1 MSKDKK
7 IIIGLVGKIAS
18 GKGTVAEY
26 LEKKYNAN
34 TYRFST
40 ILRDILKR
48 LHYEIS
54 RTNMQTMSTVLRKN
68 FGEDLLAKVIA
79 EDVKKDNNKLIIVDG
94 IRRMADIK
102 FLNEMDGF
110 ILTKIIANPETRYK
124 RLIKRTEN
132 KGDSQKTYENFLDDE
147 QKETETLI
155 PIVMEQAKKELTNNN
170 DFEDL
175 YNQIDNIL
183 NL

>member
-1 MSKDKK
+1 MIKDKK

-18 GKGTVAEY
+18 GKGSVAEY

-34 TYRFST
+34 TYSFST

-54 RTNMQTMSTVLRKN
+54 RTNMRTISTVLRKN

-79 EDVKKDNNKLIIVDG
+79 EDVKKDNNKLIVVDG
-94 IRRMADIK
+94 IRRIADIK

-110 ILTKIIANPETRYK
+110 ILIKITANLKTRYK
-124 RLIKRTEN
+124 RLIERTEN

-155 PIVMEQAKKELTNNN
+155 PVVMKQAKKELTNNN
-170 DFEDL
+170 DFKDL

>member
-1 MSKDKK
+1 MTKNKK

-68 FGEDLLAKVIA
+68 FGDDLLAKVIA

-110 ILTKIIANPETRYK
+110 VLTKIIANPKTRYK
-124 RLIKRTEN
+124 RLIERTEN

-155 PIVMEQAKKELTNNN
+155 PIVMEQAKKELNNNN
-170 DFEDL
+170 DFENL

>member
-1 MSKDKK
+1 MTKNKK

-68 FGEDLLAKVIA
+68 FGEDLFAKVIA
-79 EDVKKDNNKLIIVDG
+79 EDVKKDNNKLIIIDG
-94 IRRMADIK
+94 IRRMEDIK

-110 ILTKIIANPETRYK
+110 ILTKIIADPEIRYK
-124 RLIKRTEN
+124 RLIERTEN

-155 PIVMEQAKKELTNNN
+155 PIVMEQAKKELNNNN
-170 DFEDL
+170 DFEYL
-175 YNQIDNIL
+175 YNQIDKIL
-183 NL
+183 KL